1 MYDMTEKVHKRRQ
14 NMREVQF
21 IRTHLTP
28 QQRSIIEE
36 WMNRGECHIC
46 GRTRP
51 SETRSGRKYRLNLDH
66 DHSTMMVRG
75 ALCMGCNVRLG
86 KYEIA
91 LQKGENIPLPRDL
104 EAYLNR
110 MNRMDSPFLFSKAI
124 LSSFSDVAKVR
135 KRSKRRA

>member
-1 MYDMTEKVHKRRQ
+1 
-14 NMREVQF
+14 
-21 IRTHLTP
+21 
-28 QQRSIIEE
+28 
-36 WMNRGECHIC
+36 
-46 GRTRP
+46 
-51 SETRSGRKYRLNLDH
+51 
-66 DHSTMMVRG
+66 
-75 ALCMGCNVRLG
+75 MGCNVRLG